1 MPQEQLSCG
10 GGVCLRTAVTQPGM
24 AYCVLQGPGKLSNC
38 VPAETMIIG
47 CLGISSDCSVWE
59 QGLLRGEMSFCQR
72 PNCTSPLTQRGRM
85 DYSDTLDW
93 WVSLHFLWE
102 ARGLLEDD

>member
-1 MPQEQLSCG
+1 MWWKRMPQDHCDPTRH
-10 GGVCLRTAVTQPGM
+10 GVLC
-24 AYCVLQGPGKLSNC
+24 YDLQGPGKLSNC

-47 CLGISSDCSVWE
+47 CLGISNDCSVLE

-72 PNCTSPLTQRGRM
+72 SNCTAPLTQRGRM
-85 DYSDTLDW
+85 NYSATLNW

-102 ARGLLEDD
+102 ARGLLDDE